1 MLRDWACLDPRNSHN
16 VPLTPELRH
25 LARELLLA
33 APPGA
38 ALDAASDATPLRPAR
53 AMSHSLIAA
62 H

>member
-1 MLRDWACLDPRNSHN
+1 VLRDWACLDPRTSHN
-16 VPLTPELRH
+16 MPLTPELRH

-38 ALDAASDATPLRPAR
+38 AMDAASDATPLRPAR
-53 AMSHSLIAA
+53 VMSSPFHAA

>member
-1 MLRDWACLDPRNSHN
+1 M
-16 VPLTPELRH
+16 PLTPELRH

-38 ALDAASDATPLRPAR
+38 AMDAASDATPLRPAR
-53 AMSHSLIAA
+53 VMSSPFHAA